1 MCLNRFLWSEGD
13 SMLFWGSESSLFF
26 PCEAATEV
34 DPEEDPIPLRGPAAP
49 LYSREKSRCFRCCV
63 VPGNM
68 AANIRGRPIRSLR
81 MRGKPVKL
89 DSEITPWALCF
100 TNKVGPAR
108 NNPGTAPHPVCYVW
122 QVGMTAG
129 KRTYRW
135 IWPEVSRGFF
145 TSPWKRLLFK
155 MDGEPFYQR

>member
-1 MCLNRFLWSEGD
+1 MFESLSLIRRELNAVPSSG
-13 SMLFWGSESSLFF
+13 GSDRSLFF
-26 PCEAATEV
+26 PCGAATEMDPEDPEEDRDE

-89 DSEITPWALCF
+89 DSEITL
-100 TNKVGPAR
+100 
-108 NNPGTAPHPVCYVW
+108 
-122 QVGMTAG
+122 
-129 KRTYRW
+129 
-135 IWPEVSRGFF
+135 
-145 TSPWKRLLFK
+145 
-155 MDGEPFYQR
+155 

>member
-1 MCLNRFLWSEGD
+1 MQSCWTANCVFEALSLIRRGLNAVPSSR
-13 SMLFWGSESSLFF
+13 GSDSSLFF
-26 PCEAATEV
+26 PCGAATEV
-34 DPEEDPIPLRGPAAP
+34 APGEDPEVPEADPIPLRGPAAP

-81 MRGKPVKL
+81 MRGKPVKP
-89 DSEITPWALCF
+89 DSEITLWALRF

-108 NNPGTAPHPVCYVW
+108 NNPGTAPHHVCCVW

-135 IWPEVSRGFF
+135 I
-145 TSPWKRLLFK
+145 
-155 MDGEPFYQR
+155 